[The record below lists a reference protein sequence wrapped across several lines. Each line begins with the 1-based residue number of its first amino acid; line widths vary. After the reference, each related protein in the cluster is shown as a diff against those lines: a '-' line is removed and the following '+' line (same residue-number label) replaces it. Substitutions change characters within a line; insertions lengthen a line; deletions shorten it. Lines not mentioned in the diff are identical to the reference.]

1 MAGADVSSSGTLSN
15 SVGNT
20 ASLNRSSATAAT
32 TNGGEV
38 AVGTAGAGRT
48 PPATPH
54 KSGGGKMLAVKILML
69 DDTYTLFQIQSK
81 AQGAVLLEQVCRQ
94 LNLLESDYFGLEY
107 TDGNTAYWL
116 DLDKPINRQVCLS
129 QVEPV
134 LRFCVKFYT
143 PDPGQLEEEYTRYLV
158 ALQIKRDLAHG
169 QLVCNTNTA
178 ALLASYIV
186 QAECG
191 DYVEEDY
198 PDHRYLSLYKFVP
211 SQDDHLERKIMD
223 NHKKHVGMTPGA
235 ADLNLLET
243 ARRCDMYGIKVHL
256 AKGVDVNL
264 AATHMGS
271 LVLQQST
278 EINHVYKRQPSGGER
293 TRGSFRWG
301 ENQGLLQVGER
312 TRGSF
317 RWGENQGLLQVGRE
331 PGARPSGGERTRG
344 SFRYSG
350 RTQKQVQDYVRENYV
365 KRQPFQ
371 RHAPCVGVAGVNIS
385 RSAHTIA
392 APPPL
397 LQDNLCGSDN
407 DGVYS
412 AEFRHQ
418 QEKEGAPPPTLG
430 TPTPFTQIQQQQQQ
444 QQQD

>member
-69 DDTYTLFQIQSK
+69 DDTYTLFQI
-81 AQGAVLLEQVCRQ
+81 
-94 LNLLESDYFGLEY
+94 
-107 TDGNTAYWL
+107 
-116 DLDKPINRQVCLS
+116 QVCLS

-371 RHAPCVGVAGVNIS
+371 
-385 RSAHTIA
+385 
-392 APPPL
+392 
-397 LQDNLCGSDN
+397 
-407 DGVYS
+407 
-412 AEFRHQ
+412 
-418 QEKEGAPPPTLG
+418 
-430 TPTPFTQIQQQQQQ
+430 
-444 QQQD
+444 